1 MENIIE
7 IEELKISY
15 SKKRIAVMERV
26 NLQFDSAKV
35 YALLGENG
43 IGKSTLLK
51 AIAGILPFQN
61 GSIKIE
67 GKSLEQWSRSEL
79 AKTVAVVLTDSI
91 NHSMLSVFDFVAY
104 GRYPFTNWLGKLRNE
119 DIQVIE
125 ESIAQCNAEELK
137 YKRLSN
143 LSDGE
148 RQKVMIARALAQQTP
163 IIILDEPTTHLDIR
177 NTRAIFKLL
186 KNLAVEQN
194 KTILFSTHQLDSA
207 ISIAD
212 ALVIHTK
219 DQVLMSTPEEYNQNK
234 DLQFILT
241 GE

>member
-1 MENIIE
+1 MKKIID
-7 IEELKISY
+7 IEELSISY
-15 SKKRIAVMERV
+15 SKRRVAVMEQV

-35 YALLGENG
+35 YAFLGENG

-61 GSIKIE
+61 GIIKLK
-67 GKSLEQWSRSEL
+67 GKTLEEWSKAEL
-79 AKTVAVVLTDSI
+79 AKTVAIVLTDSI

-104 GRYPFTNWLGKLRNE
+104 GRYPFTNWLGKLRDE

-125 ESIAQCNAEELK
+125 ESISKCNAEELK
-137 YKRLSN
+137 YKRLSD

-177 NTRAIFKLL
+177 NTKAVFKLL
-186 KNLAVEQN
+186 KNLAVDQN
-194 KTILFSTHQLDSA
+194 KTILFSTHQLDA
-207 ISIAD
+207 VMHIAD